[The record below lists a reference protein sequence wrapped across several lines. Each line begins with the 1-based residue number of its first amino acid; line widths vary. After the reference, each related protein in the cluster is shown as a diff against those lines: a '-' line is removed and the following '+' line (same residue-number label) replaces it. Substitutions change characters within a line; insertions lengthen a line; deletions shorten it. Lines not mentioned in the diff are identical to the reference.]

1 MLLLSKNE
9 LLEFLKTQIKI
20 EKTIVD
26 SVNKNLSE
34 LGNPVI
40 ISVLRG
46 ISLDSEKHA
55 EMYNGAVSLLT
66 NISQA
71 LSQEQFE
78 KQKKLVEKH
87 ICIEAELIEKISN
100 FMSNID
106 NENVKFLLNTIL
118 ADEKRH
124 HGLLQKVLETLVL
137 GETITEE
144 DWWDILWKNVPFHG
158 TPGG

>member
-9 LLEFLKTQIKI
+9 LLKFLKTQIKI

-34 LGNPVI
+34 LENPVI
-40 ISVLRG
+40 KSVLRG

-55 EMYNGAVSLLT
+55 EMYDGAVSLLT
-66 NISQA
+66 KVSQA

-78 KQKKLVEKH
+78 KQKKLVKKH
-87 ICIEAELIEKISN
+87 IRIETELIEKISN
-100 FMSNID
+100 VISNID

-124 HGLLQKVLETLVL
+124 HELLQKILETLVL

>member
-1 MLLLSKNE
+1 LSKNE
-9 LLEFLKTQIKI
+9 LVEFLKTQIKI
-20 EKTIVD
+20 EKAIVD

-40 ISVLRG
+40 KSVLKG

-55 EMYNGAVSLLT
+55 EMYDGAVSLLT

-87 ICIEAELIEKISN
+87 IRIEAELIEKISN
-100 FMSNID
+100 VISNIE

-124 HGLLQKVLETLVL
+124 HEILQKVLETLVL